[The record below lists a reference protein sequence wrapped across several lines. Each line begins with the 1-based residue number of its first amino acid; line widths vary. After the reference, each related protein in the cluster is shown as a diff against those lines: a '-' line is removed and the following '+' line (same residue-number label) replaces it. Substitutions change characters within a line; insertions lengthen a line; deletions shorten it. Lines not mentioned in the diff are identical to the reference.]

1 MEVWGSKRETFISL
15 VTVNHSN
22 KEMIWDWYPHK
33 VHLKIKKGKPRSWET
48 PLRDR
53 AIVVCYATI
62 RHKVLITCDAAAVI
76 KYSMSSAASC
86 SLRDYTSYILAS
98 EKLAGDALIASAVST
113 VYVWLAKV
121 NANSFL
127 YASAVILRTTLN
139 ALIPQ

>member
-62 RHKVLITCDAAAVI
+62 RHKVLITCDAVAAI

-86 SLRDYTSYILAS
+86 SLRDFISYILAS
-98 EKLAGDALIASAVST
+98 EKPAGDAPTASAVSI
-113 VYVWLAKV
+113 VYAWLAKV

-127 YASAVILRTTLN
+127 YANAAILHTTSN
-139 ALIPQ
+139 VLIPQ

>member
-1 MEVWGSKRETFISL
+1 M
-15 VTVNHSN
+15 
-22 KEMIWDWYPHK
+22 
-33 VHLKIKKGKPRSWET
+33 
-48 PLRDR
+48 
-53 AIVVCYATI
+53 CYATI
-62 RHKVLITCDAAAVI
+62 RHKVLITYDAVAAI

-127 YASAVILRTTLN
+127 YASAAILHTTSN
-139 ALIPQ
+139 VLIPQ